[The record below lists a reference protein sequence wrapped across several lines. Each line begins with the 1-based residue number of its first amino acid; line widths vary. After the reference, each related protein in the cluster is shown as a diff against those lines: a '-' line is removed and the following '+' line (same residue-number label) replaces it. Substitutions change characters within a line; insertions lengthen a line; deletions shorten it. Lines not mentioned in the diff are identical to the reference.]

1 MGGKLKVVG
10 WFFGILFILFG
21 LFLFFENAIVGL
33 IVVVIGILMCYGG
46 SRSGRT
52 VTSYVSGGSS
62 YGSGGPSTMPNTQRI
77 EDQRRADARR
87 RAMQAWW
94 ATSPNSPNP
103 ANPHSFVH
111 RHHHPGH

>member
-62 YGSGGPSTMPNTQRI
+62 YGSGGPSTMPNRQRI
-77 EDQRRADARR
+77 EDQRSADARSM
-87 RAMQAWW
+87 AMQAWW